1 MLYDLARRLFGY
13 RKCRV
18 VSGNPS
24 SLISRVPSHAVEL
37 SSSELTL
44 RRSLRTVSVRHGG
57 RATADED
64 GHYCFAVPL

>member
-44 RRSLRTVSVRHGG
+44 LRG
-57 RATADED
+57 
-64 GHYCFAVPL
+64 FARENSDFEIFLSAK